1 MSVEAMA
8 APVAVHRSLP
18 PEEAARADFYAL
30 LARLFHAPPDAALLA
45 SLGAAGPIPPGGDA
59 ALARAW
65 DDLVRASSVMDPDA
79 AREEY
84 ETLFVGMGRS
94 PVSMFAGFYSGA
106 PSIDHPRVRIQADLA
121 ALGLGRPDSVVEP
134 EDHFAGLLDVM
145 RVLVSGG
152 AGRAPSSVAEQK
164 RFFQAHLDTALA
176 KFFAAV
182 GRAPEANYYRPVAAV
197 GAAFTVLET
206 ESFSLE

>member
-1 MSVEAMA
+1 MSVEAVA
-8 APVAVHRSLP
+8 APVAIHRAIP

-30 LARLFHAPPDAALLA
+30 LARLFHAAPDAALLA
-45 SLGAAGPIPPGGDA
+45 SLGAAGPIPAGGEC
-59 ALARAW
+59 ALAKAW
-65 DDLVRASSVMDPDA
+65 DDLVRASSVMDPEA

-84 ETLFVGMGRS
+84 ETLFIGMGKS
-94 PVSMFAGFYSGA
+94 PVSLFAGFYSGA

-134 EDHFAGLLDVM
+134 EDHVAGLFDVM

-152 AGRAPSSVAEQK
+152 AGRTPAAVLEQK
-164 RFFQAHLDTALA
+164 RFFQAHLEPVLR